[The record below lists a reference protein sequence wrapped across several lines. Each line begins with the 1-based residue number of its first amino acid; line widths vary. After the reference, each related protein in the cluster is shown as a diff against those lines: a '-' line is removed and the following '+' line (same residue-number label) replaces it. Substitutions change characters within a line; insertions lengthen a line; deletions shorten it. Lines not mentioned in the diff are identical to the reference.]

1 MIKKTITIASMVI
14 LSAALM
20 WAVWEGNAAAGS
32 SEDFPSGLFASSDLF
47 PKYTLIEITNLEN
60 NIISRAVII
69 NNKGAQGVLVQLSPD
84 LAKALAL
91 QEGNTARVRVSIPPL
106 VAEEGADP
114 VLLGKVEPKEP
125 TQPEPAEPEPA
136 PEEEPAAPIA
146 EVTEPAQPEP
156 VPEEEPPAPIAE
168 VTEPTQPEPAEPE
181 PAPEEEPAAPI
192 AEVTEPA
199 QPEPVPEEEPPAP
212 IAEVTEPVQP
222 EPAPEEPAA
231 PIAEVTEPAQPEP
244 APEEP
249 AAPIAEVTEP
259 VQPEPAPEE
268 PPAPIAEVTE
278 PAQPEPAP
286 EEPAAPIAEVTEPV
300 NQAAASES
308 SIAAEKPVL
317 DAPPMQEPPQ
327 EGRDSSGE
335 YTKQVSQVA
344 EIAVPKTQQESNTLL
359 SPVPEVSTPIEPEP
373 AVAETPEETAEP
385 AVIGASNSEKQ
396 QEEPTDESDIVA
408 AAPNEEQTEE
418 SEELRDEPAIVIAQE
433 MLEEKEPEDDTA
445 EDDLIT
451 EQHVMLIPSDPRI
464 PMTEHIP
471 VPKEPEKPIIASAPV
486 VTQPTNPVVTQ
497 AAEEPYTAQ
506 TLTKGAFYVQI
517 GRFKDMLNVDSF
529 VQRYGKQ
536 YPIAVEK
543 SSTTNEVFYK
553 VYIGPLQKD
562 EQGAALETF
571 QKLGFKDAFLKKAP

>member
-114 VLLGKVEPKEP
+114 VLLGKVEPK
-125 TQPEPAEPEPA
+125 
-136 PEEEPAAPIA
+136 
-146 EVTEPAQPEP
+146 
-156 VPEEEPPAPIAE
+156 
-168 VTEPTQPEPAEPE
+168 EPTQPEPAEPE

>member
-168 VTEPTQPEPAEPE
+168 VTEP
-181 PAPEEEPAAPI
+181 
-192 AEVTEPA
+192 
-199 QPEPVPEEEPPAP
+199 
-212 IAEVTEPVQP
+212 
-222 EPAPEEPAA
+222 
-231 PIAEVTEPAQPEP
+231 
-244 APEEP
+244 
-249 AAPIAEVTEP
+249 

-268 PPAPIAEVTE
+268 PP
-278 PAQPEPAP
+278 
-286 EEPAAPIAEVTEPV
+286 APIAEVTEPV

-335 YTKQVSQVA
+335 YTKQVPQVA

-373 AVAETPEETAEP
+373 VVAETPEETVEP
-385 AVIGASNSEKQ
+385 AVIAASNSEKQ

-418 SEELRDEPAIVIAQE
+418 SEKLQDEPAIVIAQE